1 MVNLTDKITSAILEY
16 QENVSNEDVNPA
28 HNIQGTVIVPHRST
42 PVNEYSNPLLWLHAY
57 PNL

>member
-1 MVNLTDKITSAILEY
+1 MVKLTDQITSAILEF
-16 QENVSNEDVNPA
+16 QENVSNKDVKPA

-42 PVNEYSNPLLWLHAY
+42 PVNEYSNPFLWLYSY